1 VPAVA
6 CIPPIA
12 MKRILELRG
21 YRIVSEDE
29 FNWVMEPS
37 KYEAGSLQ
45 EPITLPKRG
54 ALLAVDIMMDTLIK
68 TKTDLQMYFSLKEK
82 ALEQPE
88 LFPEQP
94 DTRSPIQ

>member
-1 VPAVA
+1 
-6 CIPPIA
+6 

-21 YRIVSEDE
+21 YKVVAEDQ

-45 EPITLPKRG
+45 VPVTLPKRG
-54 ALLAVDIMMDTLIK
+54 ALLSVDIMMDTIIK
-68 TKTDLQMYFSLKEK
+68 TKTDLHMYFTLKEK

-88 LFPEQP
+88 LFPEQS
-94 DTRSPIQ
+94 DKIHPIQ